1 MHIIKL
7 KRSAQAQDFQGYYG
21 GEVPE
26 YAVDLL
32 GTGSVDASQIKTM
45 FSRVDDVIRLVNQFD
60 SSLLGGISFI
70 FNFSKGGA
78 YGVYLPA
85 LDRAIKAKALTKKM
99 ESMGYRIEVDEKG
112 LLTAYPTREQKT
124 PEQIQQDIDSIKYGL
139 ESKGG
144 SAFGINMSDVL
155 NSARLDAEKAQSPD
169 PNIWEWMAILHLGGT
184 IVHEAIHAQGHEDE
198 GPSESTE
205 ASFLNMA
212 LPIVN
217 QEYQNYLE
225 GQGQGDQYS
234 PLVMTGDVRH
244 ASGKGWYKTAQL
256 SYYVPQAFLADPVG
270 SDLSGRFPFGIQSDK
285 GMAEWGLE
293 AQDSQHVSIEERLGR
308 QYMSP
313 LPPGLSQEHDSYEE
327 QLRKYTVDDKKLD
340 PTASLELLLSEG
352 HDEPRGYETMEGLL
366 DEKRVK
372 PLLSPLKKE
381 ASIKKKA
388 TLFGWMNNLEI
399 SDGSTIPGLGDRVM
413 SWDDRDESFSEEEK
427 DIRKQPRYNPAYD
440 VKGFYYRFVEIR
452 DRPQLWD
459 QMLDNLSGV
468 APAKRFASKI
478 AMDKDLLRVLSVLSL
493 IGRKVQK
500 GEIKGTRIL
509 VSEDILPIAVKILKN
524 CSITVFPLKKNGGD
538 VIYAVWV
545 CPDDIDKK
553 KIKKAEM
560 AFESAIPTEGDGM
573 VEELTGY
580 SESRNKV
587 FQEIIGV
594 VRDLCTEYGVRD
606 VYLVGG
612 YPRDLVL
619 RSNPVDL
626 DFSGAWPNQ
635 CIKIG
640 GLVAERLG
648 VDNVEFLHRTMTL
661 SFEYKGV
668 KIDFRGNFVP
678 AEIREKLREH
688 NIKTT
693 PLNMDIYNRD
703 FTINMFVYDFID
715 GGIHDICKCS
725 KKDVNDGVI
734 RTFLDSEFVCSEN
747 PLVIMRALMFSLRY
761 GFKIDMA
768 LQKAMITNSPKLFD
782 GRYSDERLRIAREN
796 VEREDRGRSQK
807 LFEEY
812 GVEKIM
818 EV

>member
-1 MHIIKL
+1 MQIIKL
-7 KRSAQAQDFQGYYG
+7 KKRAQDFQGYYG
-21 GEVPE
+21 GDVPE
-26 YAVDLL
+26 YAADLL

-45 FSRVDDVIRLVNQFD
+45 FSRVDDAIRLVNQFD
-60 SSLLGGISFI
+60 SSLLGSISFI

-85 LDRAIKAKALTKKM
+85 LDRAIKTKALTKKM
-99 ESMGYRIEVDEKG
+99 ESMGYRIEADEKG

-124 PEQIQQDIDSIKYGL
+124 PEQIQQDIDSIYSGL

-169 PNIWEWMAILHLGGT
+169 PNIWEWIAILHLGGT
-184 IVHEAIHAQGHEDE
+184 IVHEAIHAKGHEDE
-198 GPSESTE
+198 GPSESAE

-212 LPIVN
+212 LPVVN
-217 QEYQNYLE
+217 QEYQKYLE
-225 GQGQGDQYS
+225 GQGQGDMYS
-234 PLVMTGDVRH
+234 PLIMTGDVRH
-244 ASGKGWYKTAQL
+244 ALAKGWYKTAQL
-256 SYYVPQAFLADPVG
+256 SYYVPKAFYSEPVG
-270 SDLSGRFPFGIQSDK
+270 SDLSGRYPVGIQSDM
-285 GMAEWGLE
+285 GMAEWGLM
-293 AQDSQHVSIEERLGR
+293 AQDSQHVPIEERLGR

-313 LPPGLSQEHDSYEE
+313 LPPDLSQEHDSYEE
-327 QLRKYTVDDKKLD
+327 QLRKYTRDDQKLD
-340 PTASLELLLSEG
+340 PTASIEALLSEG

-413 SWDDRDESFSEEEK
+413 SWDDRDESFSGEEK
-427 DIRKQPRYNPAYD
+427 DIRKQPRYNPTYD
-440 VKGFYYRFVEIR
+440 WNGFYYRLVEIR

-468 APAKRFASKI
+468 APAKRFASHVT
-478 AMDKDLLRVLSVLSL
+478 MDKDLLRILSVLSL
-493 IGRKVQK
+493 ISRKVQK
-500 GEIKGTRIL
+500 GEIKGTRLL
-509 VSEDILPIAVKILKN
+509 VSEDILPIAVKILKD
-524 CSITVFPLKKNGGD
+524 CSVTVFPLEKDGD
-538 VIYAVWV
+538 DVVYAVWV
-545 CPDDIDKK
+545 CSDDIDKK
-553 KIKKAEM
+553 KVKKAET
-560 AFESAIPTEGDGM
+560 AFKRAISTEGGNV

-594 VRDLCTEYGVRD
+594 VRDLCNEYGVRD

-619 RSNPVDL
+619 GSNPVDL

-635 CIKIG
+635 CVKIG
-640 GLVAERLG
+640 GLTAERLG
-648 VDNVEFLHRTMTL
+648 VENVEFYHRTMTF
-661 SFEYKGV
+661 SFEYKGI
-668 KIDFRGNFVP
+668 KIDFRGNFEPV
-678 AEIREKLREH
+678 EIREKLREC

-715 GGIHDICKCS
+715 GGIHDICKRS
-725 KKDVNDGVI
+725 KKDVMDGII
-734 RTFLDSEFVCSEN
+734 RTFLDPEFICSEN

-761 GFKIDMA
+761 GFKIDPA
-768 LQKAMITNSPKLFD
+768 LQRAMITNSPKLFD
-782 GRYSDERLRIAREN
+782 GRYSDGRLEIARKN
-796 VEREDRGRSQK
+796 VEREDKKGSQK
-807 LFEEY
+807 LFKEY
-812 GVEKIM
+812 GIEKIK